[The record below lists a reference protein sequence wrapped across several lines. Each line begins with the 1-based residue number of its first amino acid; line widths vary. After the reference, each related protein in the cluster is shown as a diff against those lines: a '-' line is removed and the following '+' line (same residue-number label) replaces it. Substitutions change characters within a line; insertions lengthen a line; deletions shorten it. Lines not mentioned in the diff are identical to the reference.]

1 MEIRVYPGKDATFTL
16 HEDDNET
23 YAYEKGQFSDIAFS
37 WDDAS
42 STLKIGQRNG
52 SYPGMEQ
59 TRTFR
64 VTVVRDGKLSEGKTV
79 NYSGTEIS
87 VKL

>member
-1 MEIRVYPGKDATFTL
+1 
-16 HEDDNET
+16 
-23 YAYEKGQFSDIAFS
+23 
-37 WDDAS
+37 
-42 STLKIGQRNG
+42 
-52 SYPGMEQ
+52 MEQ